1 MYPPAWLVVAR
12 SRTRRSIWVPG
23 NQEKEKTL
31 VQKSTRKGWA
41 LAGIVSLF
49 AALLGAS
56 PAQAAGEGLSLAVT
70 PANSSAVAYTTLVG
84 QPFSV
89 TPTMT
94 NPGDYQYLKYEIT
107 NVSGATVSYTV
118 SGTAT
123 ATASGVT
130 SKSFVVGAAASSTQA
145 SKFTLKLDGTTT
157 VSGPVTVSVRA
168 FFESTIDG
176 KYTAGEPNSEQII
189 TFVPY
194 ASAGASVVVSAPA
207 EGDTSV
213 KATAA
218 FTGFN
223 TDQLAV
229 TPTIQFKEN
238 GANTGSA
245 IAINA
250 SNVSTVSTAVAAADT
265 FSAVLS
271 IAGVE
276 VATAATAATT
286 KRTIDTVTV
295 SAVAGDNVKNG
306 TAGQAEARA
315 NSAFTVQVKTATSS
329 SKTVVAA
336 IAGTFKVTTTAT
348 LSSTVTLKIGDT
360 VYTSKASLPTAAAFT
375 TDANGLATLAVLP
388 TGFST
393 SDTITVEY
401 TAQNY
406 TNQIV
411 VSQAVPSYT
420 IANVDG
426 DYAYAAKGGSVL
438 LKYTVKDQWK
448 VLSSAK
454 HRLVLT
460 DNGADFTLS
469 NAYPELTAGAASAT
483 LAAKFAT
490 SAATVTVSATLQ
502 KWDTESQ
509 NWVSATATADDDVKV
524 LFTETPLNFG
534 TKPASSSMSVSG
546 LATISGSVNLE
557 GGSVSIAGAGLTFTD
572 AEGNTASG
580 TISVRTAANGL
591 FTVSA
596 TTKVAGKYNVTVTAG
611 TYSQA
616 IVITVDAVTA
626 DSGTKL
632 TIATQD
638 GKTTALPGTTVRLTF
653 TLKDDNGNPVQ
664 IKSGNTASLA
674 VTVTGP
680 GFWGTLPTTTDANGQ
695 ATLNVLLASADTG
708 TLGVTA
714 TYTPTDSTKAVT
726 TKLDVV
732 IAEPAAPEVNAVIGS
747 FNGRWAVRVENA
759 KGSAVVYKVGGRWF
773 KATASSDNFVFSR
786 KSRVGASVLVKVWV
800 NGDLQNEQTITVK

>member
-1 MYPPAWLVVAR
+1 
-12 SRTRRSIWVPG
+12 
-23 NQEKEKTL
+23 
-31 VQKSTRKGWA
+31 
-41 LAGIVSLF
+41 
-49 AALLGAS
+49 
-56 PAQAAGEGLSLAVT
+56 
-70 PANSSAVAYTTLVG
+70 
-84 QPFSV
+84 
-89 TPTMT
+89 MT
-94 NPGDYQYLKYEIT
+94 NPADYQYLKYEIT
-107 NVSGATVSYTV
+107 NVSGSTVSYTV

-130 SKSFVVGAAASSTQA
+130 SKSFVVAANASSAAQ
-145 SKFTLKLDGTTT
+145 SKLTLALQDTTSA
-157 VSGPVTVSVRA
+157 SGPVTVSVRV

-176 KYTAGEPNSEQII
+176 KYTAGEANSEQIV

-194 ASAGASVVVSAPA
+194 ASAGATVVVTAPA
-207 EGDTSV
+207 EGDTSL

-223 TDQLAV
+223 TDQLAA

-250 SNVSTVSTAVAAADT
+250 SKVSTVSTAVAAADT

-276 VATAATAATT
+276 VATAAAATTT

-348 LSSTVTLKIGDT
+348 LSSAVTLKIGET
-360 VYTSKASLPTAAAFT
+360 TYTSKTGLAALAGAFT

-401 TAQNY
+401 TAQNI
-406 TNQIV
+406 TNQVV
-411 VSQAVPSYT
+411 VSQAVSSYT
-420 IANVDG
+420 IANTDG
-426 DYAYAAKGGSVL
+426 EFAYAPKGGSVL

-448 VLSSAK
+448 VVSSEK

-469 NAYPELTAGAASAT
+469 NAFPELTAGAASAT

-502 KWDTESQ
+502 KWDTASQ
-509 NWVSATATADDDVKV
+509 NWVSATATADEDVKV
-524 LFTETPLNFG
+524 VFTETPLNFG

-546 LATISGSVNLE
+546 VATVSGSVNLE
-557 GGSVSIAGAGLTFTD
+557 GGNVSIAGAGLTVTD

-580 TISVRTAANGL
+580 AISVRTAANGL

-626 DSGTKL
+626 EVGTAL

-638 GKTTALPGTTVRLTF
+638 GKNTAAPGTTVRLTF
-653 TLKDDNGNPVQ
+653 TLKDANGNAVQ
-664 IKSGNTASLA
+664 VKSTDAAKLA
-674 VTVTGP
+674 VVVTGP

-708 TLGVTA
+708 TLGIIA
-714 TYTPTDSTKAVT
+714 TYTPTDTTKAVT
-726 TKLDVV
+726 AKLDVV
-732 IAEPAAPEVNAVIGS
+732 IGAPEAPEVKAVIGS
-747 FNGRWAVRVENA
+747 FQGRWAVRVENA
-759 KGSAVVYKVGGRWF
+759 KGSTVVIKVGGNWY
-773 KATASSDNFVFSR
+773 KMTASSDRFLFSR
-786 KSRVGASVLVKVWV
+786 KSKVGATPLVKVWV
-800 NGDLQNEQTITVK
+800 DGELQNEQTITVK